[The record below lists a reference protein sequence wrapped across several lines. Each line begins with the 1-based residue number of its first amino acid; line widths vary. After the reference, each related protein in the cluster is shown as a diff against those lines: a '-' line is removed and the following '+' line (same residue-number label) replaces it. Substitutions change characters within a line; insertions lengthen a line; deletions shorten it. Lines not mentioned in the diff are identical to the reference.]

1 MTVPHDPG
9 GDEAPE
15 AVGGRRRD
23 FRLIATG
30 VLLALGVW
38 FALANTQQVKI
49 RFWVV
54 DTRSPIVAALAIAA
68 VFGGGI
74 GALLGRRFRR
84 PS

>member
-1 MTVPHDPG
+1 MTVRHDPG
-9 GDEAPE
+9 EDEAPE
-15 AVGGRRRD
+15 VPGGRRRD
-23 FRLIATG
+23 FRLVASG
-30 VLLALGVW
+30 VLLALAVW

>member
-1 MTVPHDPG
+1 
-9 GDEAPE
+9 
-15 AVGGRRRD
+15 
-23 FRLIATG
+23 
-30 VLLALGVW
+30 VLLALAVW